1 MVTFVKMC
9 VVLCPNKSPKLKML
23 MSVKQEMLHKFFFF
37 ILFTFSASNQSSCQR
52 TGNWKLG
59 ASDSAQSRI
68 LTPHA
73 DSEDNEVE
81 GNPLHCKPATLLHN
95 YLNTEQEIKVCSFQ
109 MILQGQETE
118 TRRQEVVQHQRNTR
132 WSFTTG

>member
-1 MVTFVKMC
+1 
-9 VVLCPNKSPKLKML
+9 ML

-37 ILFTFSASNQSSCQR
+37 ILFTFSTSNRSSCQR

-59 ASDSAQSRI
+59 ASDSAQSRL

-73 DSEDNEVE
+73 DSEDNEVG

-95 YLNTEQEIKVCSFQ
+95 YLDTEQEIKVCSFQ